1 MSTTTVSILALKP
14 CTLFPSL
21 LRIRSHHEQ
30 QLETEKKKKE
40 IKGRLALTDMHVC
53 VSQNRQKIQGHFF
66 FPPFSSPLKETK
78 RIKARPAELFEIKK
92 EADSD

>member
-1 MSTTTVSILALKP
+1 
-14 CTLFPSL
+14 
-21 LRIRSHHEQ
+21 
-30 QLETEKKKKE
+30 
-40 IKGRLALTDMHVC
+40 MHVC